1 MISLG
6 LTFKV
11 AKAWEKH
18 LLNHIRVVLRIKQLK
33 NGKGHN
39 IKKITSVSSAAKFGS
54 SATSIVRKMV
64 YSLGLQFKEPKT
76 CNIRLK
82 NHIKVVLCKEAVT
95 KKEHH
100 IRKMWSVWKAA
111 TVAFFYKSHFSFLFC
126 LFVLFYLSFTYL
138 DSLQILTNWLFL
150 ALLKMVSFLEY

>member
-1 MISLG
+1 MATKNRYSKYDKFLKRGTTGHFVKAIVKGKMISLG

-11 AKAWEKH
+11 VKAWEKH

-33 NGKGHN
+33 NGKSHN

-82 NHIKVVLCKEAVT
+82 NHIKVVLCKKAVT
-95 KKEHH
+95 KKKKH
-100 IRKMWSVWKAA
+100 IRKM
-111 TVAFFYKSHFSFLFC
+111 
-126 LFVLFYLSFTYL
+126 
-138 DSLQILTNWLFL
+138 
-150 ALLKMVSFLEY
+150 